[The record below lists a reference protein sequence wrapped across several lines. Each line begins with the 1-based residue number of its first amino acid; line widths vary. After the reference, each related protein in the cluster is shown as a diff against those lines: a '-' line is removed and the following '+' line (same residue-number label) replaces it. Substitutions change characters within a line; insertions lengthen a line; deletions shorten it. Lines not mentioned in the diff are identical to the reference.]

1 MNTGMKRGCLRGKE
15 TMFPSRHNLGIFKKS
30 KEASVAGVKGTRGR
44 VKRMILELVGHGQCH
59 GEPVSH
65 TCGMGV

>member
-1 MNTGMKRGCLRGKE
+1 
-15 TMFPSRHNLGIFKKS
+15 MFPSRHNLGIFKKS